1 MKIISKFSIIISL
14 LTFSSSFL
22 CGQTKDTWIAFWN
35 PDTTLVGYK
44 DQQGVVK
51 IQPHFSG
58 ATAAA
63 YFDEIMTVSE
73 EQSGKL
79 QNYYLTKGG
88 RRIGH
93 DSLYVFDNT
102 PDCENEGFI
111 RFRDRTTGFAGLFN
125 RRGDMVIPAIYN
137 EVSKVRNGLVVVLKG
152 AQKQQEA
159 GEEHFNYT
167 GGQTMLIDTNN
178 NVILDSFSAAENL
191 DLYSMQV
198 SPKPSAASS
207 RQNFRVKDG
216 RYYSFIN
223 FDLEFKSWL
232 KTSLLN
238 NLTKAAI
245 EKAAYDEISY
255 WNEAA
260 GWMTV
265 AGKIF
270 VERNYVL
277 LKSKLSLL
285 NGKSVDYDVVTDG
298 LNPFIF
304 NTPQYQKYFNNCGE
318 SIDWKYP
325 MKNIVISHNDLSG
338 LVQEHFEFLR
348 TEQGYKLISVTM
360 PNGELK

>member
-1 MKIISKFSIIISL
+1 MFSKITAIGSL
-14 LTFSSSFL
+14 FFL
-22 CGQTKDTWIAFWN
+22 QSLGLCAQTKDTWIAFWN

-44 DQQGVVK
+44 DQQGNLK
-51 IQPHFSG
+51 IQPQFSG

-79 QNYYLTKGG
+79 QNYYLTKEG
-88 RRIGH
+88 RRIGY

-111 RFRDRTTGFAGLFN
+111 RFRDRATGFAGLYN
-125 RRGDMVIPAIYN
+125 RKGDIVIPAIYN
-137 EVSKVRNGLVVVLKG
+137 ELSKVRNGLVVVLKG

-167 GGQTMLIDTNN
+167 GGQTMLIDTSNK
-178 NVILDSFSAAENL
+178 VILDSFSAEENL

-198 SPKPSAASS
+198 SPKPSAVSS
-207 RQNFRVKDG
+207 RQNFRGKDG
-216 RYYSFIN
+216 RTYSFIN

-245 EKAAYDEISY
+245 DKAAYNEISY

-265 AGKIF
+265 TGKIF
-270 VERNYVL
+270 VERNYLL
-277 LKSKLSLL
+277 LKNKLSLL

-325 MKNIVISHNDLSG
+325 MKITVISHNDLSG
-338 LVQEHFEFLR
+338 LVQDHFEFLR
-348 TEQGYKLISVTM
+348 TEQGYKLISVTI